1 VSEPELAVRRYEP
14 GDEVAIQAMYET
26 VFGRARTLAEWR
38 WRLREGPDG
47 PALAYVLVSGDRLV
61 GHQAHIPAHV
71 WVRGERLRIGHGCDT
86 MVVPEFRG
94 RGGMRLLME
103 AFLSSD
109 HGFDLRMS
117 YPNEYSGGLMER
129 YGGGRPLGALG
140 HWARWSRRG
149 SGLRG
154 PARVVIGAASRAY
167 GSLASMPRPR
177 LEVEDLGEPGAEVD
191 DLDADAAGFA
201 PCVRVRDA
209 AYVRWRWLEHPGPRW
224 RLRAVRREGRLEGWV
239 VYGAREERYGR
250 VGLVADLLARD
261 AATTRALVQD
271 AFVTLAAEGCPS
283 VTCQCVDP
291 RSWAGRALLRSGFV
305 RRPHGAR
312 VICGAL
318 SPRAGGGV
326 ERLES
331 WYLTLGD
338 TDMA

>member
-1 VSEPELAVRRYEP
+1 VSEPELAVRPYEP

-47 PALAYVLVSGDRLV
+47 PALAYVLTSGDRLV
-61 GHQAHIPAHV
+61 GHQAHIPARV

-86 MVVPEFRG
+86 MVIPEFRG

-117 YPNEYSGGLMER
+117 YPKGGLMER
-129 YGGGRPLGALG
+129 YGGGRPLGVFG
-140 HWARWSRRG
+140 HWTRWSRRG
-149 SGLRG
+149 SGLPA
-154 PARVVIGAASRAY
+154 PARLALGAASRAY
-167 GSLASMPRPR
+167 GSLASMPSPR
-177 LEVEDLGEPGAEVD
+177 LEVEDLGEPGAAVD

-201 PCVRVRDA
+201 PCVRVRDS

-224 RLRAVRREGRLEGWV
+224 HVRAIRRGGRLDGWV
-239 VYGAREERYGR
+239 VYGARDEHYGR

-261 AATTRALVQD
+261 SATTRALLHD
-271 AFVTLAAEGCPS
+271 AFVT
-283 VTCQCVDP
+283 
-291 RSWAGRALLRSGFV
+291 LLRSGFV

-318 SPRAGGGV
+318 SARAGGDV